1 MDEIT
6 WKILYIENKGQEIIS
21 HDRFIFLKQIVYLE

>member
-21 HDRFIFLKQIVYLE
+21 HDRFIFLKQIVYL